1 MIKTLF
7 CVHATTHSLSK
18 SYAVSVYSIPLYKS
32 SSPEV
37 AMAADNNIMLCDEAP
52 MHCYL
57 DMTRGLVLGIRYI
70 IRQHVVDNR

>member
-1 MIKTLF
+1 MYI
-7 CVHATTHSLSK
+7 
-18 SYAVSVYSIPLYKS
+18 VSPNHLQRIGIFPFLYKS

-37 AMAADNNIMLCDEAP
+37 AMAADNNIIMLCDEAP

-57 DMTRGLVLGIRYI
+57 DMTRGLVLGIQHI